1 MLHRSEET
9 EGGGKVKTERQPR
22 SAALAVAVVV
32 VALALYAPAPGCAHA
47 PGGGAMPPLEVAT
60 PPPPEVAATPP
71 PAMHPHH
78 LADLTPN
85 GPFPRFTPE
94 QLAASGYPDHMH
106 AFFWPD
112 WQPPLAADGLPYG
125 VGSLCR
131 RGQMVPRDGLTV
143 DPGRLALPWLT
154 FACSPDYAPCD
165 LMLFVELSDWA
176 RHRAHDL
183 LGLAPDGQLRIVNP
197 DNLESYMARTGYGS
211 WRLYRLDGDSCI
223 VEPVP
228 TLQAR
233 TLVGHVAVEL
243 TTLWTLD
250 RSTGDRLPLW
260 LRQGLA
266 SYLAD
271 MGPHLANFMSPYRPE
286 GPVFLPP
293 AEIDTILAAPPDPN
307 GERDQKRFRCAS
319 YSAFVMVWRLV
330 EDHGGLPRLREA
342 LAGVVAGDSWARVC
356 SQVYGVSPAELSA
369 QLDPVSGAEP
379 IGAAVQPRSPHL
391 PPAADGS

>member
-1 MLHRSEET
+1 M
-9 EGGGKVKTERQPR
+9 
-22 SAALAVAVVV
+22 AVGVGAFS
-32 VALALYAPAPGCAHA
+32 LYAVAPGCAHA
-47 PGGGAMPPLEVAT
+47 PGGGTTL
-60 PPPPEVAATPP
+60 PPEAATPLP
-71 PAMHPHH
+71 EAAATALPAVHPHH
-78 LADLTPN
+78 LADLTPT
-85 GPFPRFTPE
+85 GPFPRFTPA

-112 WQPPLAADGLPYG
+112 WQPPLAADGLPFG

-131 RGQMVPRDGLTV
+131 GGQLVPRDGLTV
-143 DPGRLALPWLT
+143 DPGRFALPWLT

-165 LMLFVELSDWA
+165 LMLFVELCDWA
-176 RHRAHDL
+176 RHRARDL

-211 WRLYRLDGDSCI
+211 WRLYRLDGDSCF

-228 TLQAR
+228 ILAAR

-243 TTLWTLD
+243 TTRWTLD
-250 RSTGDRLPLW
+250 RATDDRLPLW

-266 SYLAD
+266 SYIAD
-271 MGPHLANFMSPYRPE
+271 MGPHLANFMTPYRPE

-293 AEIDTILAAPPDPN
+293 VEIDAILAALPDTSDA
-307 GERDQKRFRCAS
+307 RDQKRFRGAS

-342 LAGVVAGDSWARVC
+342 LAGVAGGRSWARVC
-356 SQVYGVSPAELSA
+356 RKVYGVSPAELA
-369 QLDPVSGAEP
+369 ARLDPVSGAEP
-379 IGAAVQPRSPHL
+379 IAAAVQPRSPHL
-391 PPAADGS
+391 PPAAGGS